1 MPEVGVLTSKSIGP
15 QPRLGYREP
24 ILTQCQPGSLVNAVG
39 LTNPGAERAAEMMSR
54 LDIPE
59 DRFLLISIF
68 GGSVEEYVA
77 VARLLVPK
85 AIKIID
91 ALPRNAM
98 GKVTK
103 PALKEML

>member
-1 MPEVGVLTSKSIGP
+1 MPEVGVLTAKSIGL

-24 ILTQCQPGSLVNAVG
+24 ILTQFKPGSLGNAVG
-39 LTNPGAERAAEMMSR
+39 LTNPGAERAAEMLSR

-77 VARLLVPK
+77 VAKLLAPNGEIGRAHV
-85 AIKIID
+85 
-91 ALPRNAM
+91 
-98 GKVTK
+98 
-103 PALKEML
+103 